1 VLFRSTAVRALPDVD
16 PQGRQQDR
24 HPHPGHPPGRRPA
37 PADGELPATTRT
49 HHGTR
54 QPRAPA
60 GQRRPDPARPLTG
73 LSARALNAV
82 QQLLTAQQD
91 TAGAV
96 SFTTLWVLCLPITG
110 RYIPVMRSEAPALMP
125 IFRSQHQAALLAW
138 LLLHPEDEYTL
149 TELAKRLDV
158 PLTTLQREAQRLVG
172 AGILQDRT
180 LGRARLLRANLSNR
194 AAAPLT
200 QLLQVAF
207 GPETVIGE
215 EFDLTNAEQVLI
227 CGSWA
232 DRYHGTPG
240 PPPNDVDV
248 LVVGSLDRA
257 DVYDAAD
264 RAQARLGMQVNPV
277 IRTPEQWAND

>member
-1 VLFRSTAVRALPDVD
+1 
-16 PQGRQQDR
+16 
-24 HPHPGHPPGRRPA
+24 
-37 PADGELPATTRT
+37 
-49 HHGTR
+49 
-54 QPRAPA
+54 
-60 GQRRPDPARPLTG
+60 
-73 LSARALNAV
+73 
-82 QQLLTAQQD
+82 
-91 TAGAV
+91 
-96 SFTTLWVLCLPITG
+96 
-110 RYIPVMRSEAPALMP
+110 MP

-138 LLLHPEDEYTL
+138 LLLHPEREYTL
-149 TELAKRLDV
+149 TELATKLGV

-200 QLLQVAF
+200 QLLEVTF

-215 EFDLTNAEQVLI
+215 EFNLADAEQVLI
-227 CGSWA
+227 YGSWA

-248 LVVGSLDRA
+248 LVVGDLDRA

-264 RAQARLGMQVNPV
+264 RAQVRLGMQVNPV
-277 IRTPEQWAND
+277 IRTPDQWANDADPLVLQIKASPTVDVTTAGKGAV

>member
-1 VLFRSTAVRALPDVD
+1 
-16 PQGRQQDR
+16 
-24 HPHPGHPPGRRPA
+24 
-37 PADGELPATTRT
+37 
-49 HHGTR
+49 
-54 QPRAPA
+54 
-60 GQRRPDPARPLTG
+60 
-73 LSARALNAV
+73 
-82 QQLLTAQQD
+82 
-91 TAGAV
+91 
-96 SFTTLWVLCLPITG
+96 
-110 RYIPVMRSEAPALMP
+110 MRSAAPALLP

-138 LLLHPEDEYTL
+138 LLLHPEREYTL

-158 PLTTLQREAQRLVG
+158 PLTTLQREAQRLVD

-200 QLLQVAF
+200 QLLQVTF

-215 EFDLTNAEQVLI
+215 EFALNNAERVLI
-227 CGSWA
+227 YGSWA

-248 LVVGSLDRA
+248 LIVGSLDRA

-264 RAQARLGMQVNPV
+264 RAQARLGMQVNPI
-277 IRTPEQWAND
+277 IRTADQWADDADSLVLQIKSSPMVDVTAEGNLAS

>member
-1 VLFRSTAVRALPDVD
+1 
-16 PQGRQQDR
+16 
-24 HPHPGHPPGRRPA
+24 
-37 PADGELPATTRT
+37 
-49 HHGTR
+49 
-54 QPRAPA
+54 
-60 GQRRPDPARPLTG
+60 
-73 LSARALNAV
+73 
-82 QQLLTAQQD
+82 
-91 TAGAV
+91 
-96 SFTTLWVLCLPITG
+96 
-110 RYIPVMRSEAPALMP
+110 MRSEAPALMP

-138 LLLHPEDEYTL
+138 LFLHPEDEYSL

-180 LGRARLLRANLSNR
+180 LGRARLLRANSSNR
-194 AAAPLT
+194 AATPLT
-200 QLLQVAF
+200 QLLEVTF

-215 EFDLTNAEQVLI
+215 EFDLANAEQVLI
-227 CGSWA
+227 YGSWA

-240 PPPNDVDV
+240 LPPNDVDV

-277 IRTPEQWAND
+277 IRTPDQWANDADSLVLQIKASPTVDVTRADRDAS